1 MEQNRGIECLA
12 NTINWTESYSEEI
25 KIILE
30 IFSKLNTKIDN
41 LFNKI
46 EENIKVVNKNANS
59 KTNKAILY
67 MIESILK
74 VAILNA
80 QIYIDKKNDR
90 NEFFQLLNTYKDI
103 LCQILQINTNL
114 RLHSKEIIFLQ
125 VLMEIIDFLF
135 INKKD
140 QLENIIKVIQF
151 LSKESILTN
160 EEKQIDKVKILID
173 LFNFLKELVG
183 DNENFPKLVAFIL
196 KNEYQLFQEL
206 ERL

>member
-173 LFNFLKELVG
+173 LFNFLKEL
-183 DNENFPKLVAFIL
+183 L
-196 KNEYQLFQEL
+196 
-206 ERL
+206 